1 MREEDGFRTAK
12 ALHAGVSK
20 EHPSLPTEGEVTE
33 VGGVGLEEEL
43 QGSLRKQLQ
52 HPREPLWSLHLS
64 DGGLVGGVL
73 LKSCAKGPGR
83 G

>member
-20 EHPSLPTEGEVTE
+20 EHPSLPAGEVTE

-52 HPREPLWSLHLS
+52 QPREPLWSLHLS
-64 DGGLVGGVL
+64 DGGLVGGIL
-73 LKSCAKGPGR
+73 LKSWAKGPGR